1 MELPLNFQMKKH
13 NLVFWNRHFRNHITK
28 KMYRYFDVPKGTSMK
43 DILSGD
49 EYPEIKI
56 LFRKLGKSRL
66 DMAKAGFISGTPFNR
81 KTNEQYV
88 FNTSTHTLNMPYVE
102 YQHYP
107 EWDMDDV
114 TDAMMASAQILADTG
129 KTIDLFWS
137 GGLDST
143 GALIALNEICPKQL
157 RVIIGG
163 YTEYPEYYDKVVK
176 HLDHVIDDTGNLMSM
191 AKPDKHVFCPCGQGD
206 ELFGAPGARDREALE
221 KYTDTRE
228 KILVNWELTREYNWA
243 TGGLRFIQEFSGDK
257 MDMENHLQL
266 YAQKPLEKWAINQ
279 HRTGL
284 ESELFTGIPPKGDHW
299 NDEHYTKWKIPLRK
313 FLYKYTKDKEY
324 SFNKKKIISLDRG
337 QNNLQKYNN
346 NLKGYRVWAVLEDG
360 TILTKDNI
368 DQYDWRGFLHHYKD
382 EWN

>member
-1 MELPLNFQMKKH
+1 MKKY
-13 NLVFWNRHFRNHITK
+13 NLVFWNRHFREHITK
-28 KMYRYFDVPKGTSMK
+28 KMFRYFDVPKGTSMR
-43 DILSGD
+43 DILRGGD
-49 EYPEIKI
+49 YPQIKI
-56 LFRKLGKSRL
+56 LFRKLAKSRL
-66 DMAKAGFISGTPFNR
+66 DMAKAGFISGTPFHR

-88 FNTSTHTLNMPYVE
+88 FNTSTHTLNMPWVE

-176 HLDHVIDDTGNLMSM
+176 HLDHVIDDTGNLMSI
-191 AKPDKHVFCPCGQGD
+191 AKPDKHVYCPCGQGD
-206 ELFGAPGARDREALE
+206 ELFGAPGRGDREMVE

-228 KILVNWELTREYNWA
+228 KILVNWELTREYKWA

-266 YAQKPLEKWAINQ
+266 YTQKPLEKWAINQ
-279 HRTGL
+279 HKTGL

-299 NDEHYTKWKIPLRK
+299 EDEHYHKWKIPLRK
-313 FLYKYTKDKEY
+313 FLYKFTKDEEF
-324 SFNKKKIISLDRG
+324 SFKKKKIMSLDRA
-337 QNNLQKYNN
+337 QTNLQKY
-346 NLKGYRVWAVLEDG
+346 KHEKEYRVWAVLEDG
-360 TILTKDNI
+360 TIITKDNI
-368 DQYDWRGFLHHYKD
+368 DQYDWQGFFKETL
-382 EWN
+382 